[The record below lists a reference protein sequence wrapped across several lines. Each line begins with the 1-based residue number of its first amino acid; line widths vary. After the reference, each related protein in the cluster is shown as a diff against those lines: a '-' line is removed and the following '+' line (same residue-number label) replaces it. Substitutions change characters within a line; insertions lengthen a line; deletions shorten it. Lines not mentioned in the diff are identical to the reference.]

1 MIRSANGRYCPTIKL
16 LKEIVVLSLF
26 SRSRATDAIVAL
38 PLTPQAQREI
48 SPEHLKNKRLLDAI
62 YYGQAT
68 ILFTANGEIIEA
80 NDHFLKLLGYR
91 LEEVVGSHHSMFVHR
106 DHANSNEYAK
116 FWKDLKAGIFQCGE
130 YCRIGKNGREVWIS
144 ATYCPVFDENKNVI
158 QVFKVAIDI
167 TAQKQTQLDI
177 QNRTQAVIEFQ
188 PDGTIVHANDLFLNC
203 VGYSL
208 QEIKGKH
215 HRIFMPQGEMSEN
228 EYSRFWQSLGNGEYH
243 QGEFRRVARSGKEI
257 WLQGAYNPIFN
268 RQGHVVRIRKNVSD
282 ITSEVMAKEKSGQI
296 GNMIG
301 RSVSEMSEAIREI
314 SERISSTADQA
325 KDSEQAAR
333 RATQSVNTLK
343 ESSANI
349 DRVINLIQDLAEQT
363 NLLALNATIEAARAG
378 EAGRGFAVVASEV
391 KSLANETGRATKG
404 INESIASIQHNI
416 NDVVEAISGISKSAS
431 EVCTN
436 TTSIAASVEEQS
448 LLMESLGSN
457 AKDLIALTER

>member
-1 MIRSANGRYCPTIKL
+1 M
-16 LKEIVVLSLF
+16 LSLF
-26 SRSRATDAIVAL
+26 SRPRSADAKAA
-38 PLTPQAQREI
+38 PQISEPSLQPT
-48 SPEHLKNKRLLDAI
+48 SPEHLKNQRLLDALSC
-62 YYGQAT
+62 GQAT
-68 ILFTANGEIIEA
+68 ILFTPDGEIVEA
-80 NDHFLKLLGYR
+80 NDHFLALLGYDLR
-91 LEEVVGSHHSMFVHR
+91 EVIGLHHRVFVHR
-106 DHANSNEYAK
+106 DYANSTEYQN
-116 FWKDLKAGIFQCGE
+116 FWKELKAGKFQSGE
-130 YCRIGKNGREVWIS
+130 FCRLGKNGREVWINE
-144 ATYCPVFDENKNVI
+144 TYCPVFDEQKRVI
-158 QVFKVAIDI
+158 QVFKIAFDI

-188 PDGTIVHANDLFLNC
+188 PDGTIVQANDLFLKC

-215 HRIFMPQGEMSEN
+215 HRIFMPNGEMTDQ
-228 EYSRFWQSLGNGEYH
+228 EYARFWQSLGNGEYH
-243 QGEFRRVARSGKEI
+243 QGEFRRISKSKAEI

-268 RQGHVVRIRKNVSD
+268 RHGNVVRIRKNVSD
-282 ITSEVMAKEKSGQI
+282 ITAEVMSKQKSVQI

-301 RSVSEMSEAIREI
+301 RSVSEMSGAIREI

-325 KDSEQAAR
+325 KDSEQAAK
-333 RATQSVNTLK
+333 RATQFVNTLK

-404 INESIASIQHNI
+404 INDSIESIQQNI
-416 NDVVEAISGISKSAS
+416 NEVVEAISGISKSAS
-431 EVCTN
+431 EVCMN

-448 LLMESLGSN
+448 LLMESLGNN
-457 AKDLIALTER
+457 AKDLVAITER